1 MLLSHMHVVSNFM
14 EFDPSPP
21 HQITGF
27 TPPLIHTL
35 NKGTIKLE
43 NTPFYD
49 QAKQRTN
56 VIVVGDSIGDL
67 EMGSALHHHTRLTVG
82 FLNQNIPANL
92 EEYTDK
98 FDIVLT
104 NDSSFDW
111 LNALLSSF

>member
-35 NKGTIKLE
+35 NKGIVKLE
-43 NTPFYD
+43 NTPFCD
-49 QAKQRTN
+49 QADVRNN
-56 VIVVGDSIGDL
+56 VIVIGDSIGDL
-67 EMGSALHHHTRLTVG
+67 EMGSTLNHRTRLTIG

-104 NDSSFDW
+104 NDSAFDW
-111 LNALLSSF
+111 LNSFLSLL